1 MKYINYLGLLAAL
14 FLVSCHS
21 GTSDYLVRQDH
32 DGEIHVN
39 LVGITELSEPVR
51 EFNLTDHYNFIG
63 IIDLD
68 EDPRTFLRRGPDFL
82 PFDDESVLV
91 YSTERAIRVR
101 MADGAFI
108 AEYGR
113 EGRGPGEYMQILFVF
128 PHKGRVYL
136 EDTMSNLLIFEP
148 DGSYVQKIPFVPGNP
163 QFCTYLPLDDR
174 YGVIGYSSLAGK
186 EVLYEIV
193 DDDFKTVRSSPLEE
207 DDEALAARGAIRI
220 SSITL
225 KDGQPVLFAEDTI
238 RRVSPEGDT
247 PWILFEKGTHRP
259 EPGEAVSPNDITG
272 EQCSVQGTFAY
283 VRCMRNGAEF
293 HSLIDLRSGKP
304 VHHSI
309 LRDIETALTGGFAF
323 DDNGTTRYLFP
334 SSISGDLL
342 ICSEFRN
349 MQEYYCFRLR

>member
-1 MKYINYLGLLAAL
+1 MKYLNCLGLLAAL

-32 DGEIHVN
+32 DGVIHVN
-39 LVGITELSEPVR
+39 LVGITELAEPIR
-51 EFNLTDHYNFIG
+51 EFNLTDYYDFIG
-63 IIDLD
+63 KIDLD
-68 EDPRTFLRRGPDFL
+68 EDPRTFLNGMPSFY

-91 YSTERAIRVR
+91 YSMERAIRVR

-113 EGRGPGEYMQILFVF
+113 EGRGPGEYLQVLYAF
-128 PHKGRVYL
+128 PHKGKVYL
-136 EDTMSNLLIFEP
+136 EDTMSNLLVYEP
-148 DGSYVQKIPFVPGNP
+148 DGSFVQKIAFVPGSP

-174 YGVIGYSSLAGK
+174 YGAIGYSSLAGK

-193 DDDFKTVRSSPLEE
+193 DDDFKTVRSSPLKGH
-207 DDEALAARGAIRI
+207 DEALAARSAIRI

-247 PWILFEKGTHRP
+247 PWIIFEKGTHRP
-259 EPGEAVSPNDITG
+259 EPGEAPTQSDITG
-272 EQCSVQGTFAY
+272 EQCAIQGTFAF
-283 VRCMRNGAEF
+283 VTCTRNGQQS
-293 HSLIDLRSGKP
+293 HTIVDLLSGKP
-304 VHHSI
+304 VFHSI
-309 LRDIETALTGGFAF
+309 IRDAETAMTSGFAF
-323 DDNGTTRYLFP
+323 DDNGTTRYLWG
-334 SSISGDLL
+334 SKSKGLM

-349 MQEYYCFRLR
+349 MQEFYIFRLR